1 MKNVNLDTYSPFHK
15 TGHTSKGDQR
25 KWKVDGIWYKA
36 DYMGY
41 EGLAEALVSSL
52 LEKSSLAYPFVSYQP
67 VQIEYKGQVIQGCAS
82 RDFLEEGEILIP
94 LEKLY
99 RRYTGESLAVKL
111 AEISEVTERIQY
123 LTDEVEK
130 ITELRDFGRYL
141 TAMLEIDAFFLNE
154 DRHTNNI
161 AVIYQEGTQQYA
173 LSPLFDQ
180 GLCLL
185 ADMKVDYPLE
195 RPLETCLEH
204 VEAKPFSA
212 DFDEQLEAAEAL
224 YGIQLQFHFSLK
236 EVQRELEQIAE
247 GYPEGVRERVN
258 QLLRQQI
265 RKYAYLIKA

>member
-41 EGLAEALVSSL
+41 EGLAEVLVSSL
-52 LEKSSLAYPFVSYQP
+52 LGKSSLSYPFVAYQP
-67 VQIEYKGQVIQGCAS
+67 VQIEYKGQMIRGCVS
-82 RDFLEEGEILIP
+82 RDFLKEGEILIP

-111 AEISEVTERIQY
+111 AGFSKVTERIQY
-123 LTDEVEK
+123 LTEQVEK
-130 ITELRDFGRYL
+130 ITKLKNFGSYL

-204 VEAKPFSA
+204 VEAKPFVGFKRGSVIIVNCFHLLA
-212 DFDEQLEAAEAL
+212 PSREAA
-224 YGIQLQFHFSLK
+224 S
-236 EVQRELEQIAE
+236 
-247 GYPEGVRERVN
+247 
-258 QLLRQQI
+258 
-265 RKYAYLIKA
+265 

>member
-99 RRYTGESLAVKL
+99 RRYTGDSLAVKL
-111 AEISEVTERIQY
+111 AEFSEVTERIQY

-130 ITELRDFGRYL
+130 ITKLKIFGSYL

-161 AVIYQEGTQQYA
+161 AVIYQEETQQYA

-185 ADMKVDYPLE
+185 ADVKMDYPLE
-195 RPLETCLEH
+195 LPLEACLEH
-204 VEAKPFSA
+204 IEAKPFSA

-224 YGIQLQFHFSLK
+224 YGIQLQFHFSFK
-236 EVQRELEQIAE
+236 EVQRELDQIAE
-247 GYPEGVRERVN
+247 GYSDAVRERVE

>member
-1 MKNVNLDTYSPFHK
+1 MILIRLFTRLVIPQKGISVSGRLTVSGIRQIIWDMKAWRRRWCPHF
-15 TGHTSKGDQR
+15 SKKAVWLIRLYLISQFR
-25 KWKVDGIWYKA
+25 SNTKV
-36 DYMGY
+36 
-41 EGLAEALVSSL
+41 
-52 LEKSSLAYPFVSYQP
+52 
-67 VQIEYKGQVIQGCAS
+67 S
-82 RDFLEEGEILIP
+82 RDFLKEGEILIP

-111 AEISEVTERIQY
+111 AGFSKVTERIQY
-123 LTDEVEK
+123 LTEQVEK
-130 ITELRDFGRYL
+130 ITKLKNFGSYL

-161 AVIYQEGTQQYA
+161 AVIYQEETQQYA

-185 ADMKVDYPLE
+185 ADVKMDYPLE
-195 RPLETCLEH
+195 LPLEACLEH
-204 VEAKPFSA
+204 IEAKPFSA

-224 YGIQLQFHFSLK
+224 YGIQLQFHFSFK
-236 EVQRELEQIAE
+236 EVQRELDQIAE
-247 GYPEGVRERVN
+247 GYSDAVRERVE

>member
-41 EGLAEALVSSL
+41 EGLAEVLVSSL
-52 LEKSSLAYPFVSYQP
+52 LGKSSLSYPFVAYQP
-67 VQIEYKGQVIQGCAS
+67 VQIEYKGQMIRGCVS
-82 RDFLEEGEILIP
+82 RDFLKEGEILIP

-99 RRYTGESLAVKL
+99 RR
-111 AEISEVTERIQY
+111 
-123 LTDEVEK
+123 
-130 ITELRDFGRYL
+130 
-141 TAMLEIDAFFLNE
+141 
-154 DRHTNNI
+154 HTNNI
-161 AVIYQEGTQQYA
+161 AVIYQEKTQQYA

-224 YGIQLQFHFSLK
+224 YGIQLQFHFSFK
-236 EVQRELEQIAE
+236 EVQRELDQIAE
-247 GYPEGVRERVN
+247 GYSDAVRERVE